1 MGALPQPGEQ
11 PSAPGPA
18 AAEEATAHEEG
29 GPADVAGLPST
40 EESHLPLPLPA
51 ALPTQARPHLA
62 PHRQRVRRQRRSPA
76 VQLRC
81 DGLQAMGAS
90 RPCQSAHHPL
100 PRSTAPTLPPHYCR
114 FGTRRLHL
122 QVRGSWAGWRCG
134 CCLRWRGCWCW
145 RARPAAPA
153 EERRGGEGE
162 KDKAGSGG
170 KLGVGGVGGGPAP
183 LIVRRGWGNSG
194 LAQLWPAPAGWGG
207 VGSASREGHYL
218 ALHARV

>member
-62 PHRQRVRRQRRSPA
+62 PHRQRVRRRRRSPA
-76 VQLRC
+76 VQLQC

-114 FGTRRLHL
+114 FGTRRLRL

-153 EERRGGEGE
+153 EGRRGGKGRVTRLVR
-162 KDKAGSGG
+162 AGNW
-170 KLGVGGVGGGPAP
+170 
-183 LIVRRGWGNSG
+183 GWG
-194 LAQLWPAPAGWGG
+194 
-207 VGSASREGHYL
+207 E
-218 ALHARV
+218 